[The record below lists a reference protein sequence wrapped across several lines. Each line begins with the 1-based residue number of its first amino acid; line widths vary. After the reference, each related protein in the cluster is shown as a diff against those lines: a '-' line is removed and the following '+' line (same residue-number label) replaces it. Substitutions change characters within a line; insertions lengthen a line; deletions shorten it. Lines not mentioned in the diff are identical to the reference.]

1 MKDIIEK
8 DKEVSRRELLR
19 GAGVVAV
26 GAAIATVASS
36 PLIKTAE
43 AKGTG
48 NSFGYKK
55 LDVDKVGWAAYEN
68 YGKVF
73 CAQTVVGALVGELSR
88 EVGGQWKEYPVE
100 SAFWGHGGI
109 TGWGTACGTLIGA
122 GTVVGL
128 ALDDKKVAEKV
139 VNDIMAYYA
148 YTNLPVYKPEKI
160 VITDIK
166 SRSKAETPLCHV
178 SVGKWMKKEN
188 VKFFSKARKERC
200 GRIAADIAMHT
211 AMLLNQVADGKY
223 KPGHSINAKTY
234 GITAQENC
242 NECHGKNVPTPP
254 TQG

>member
-1 MKDIIEK
+1 MKDLFENNN
-8 DKEVSRRELLR
+8 EVSRRDVLR
-19 GAGVVAV
+19 GVGIAVAGT
-26 GAAIATVASS
+26 AIAAVAGSS
-36 PLIKTAE
+36 IISTAE
-43 AKGTG
+43 AKSTSK
-48 NSFGYKK
+48 SFGYKK
-55 LDVDKVGWAAYEN
+55 LDVDAVGWTAYEN

-73 CAQTVVGALVGELSR
+73 CAQTVVGALAGELSR
-88 EVGGQWKEYPVE
+88 EVGGQWKTYPVE

-128 ALDDKKVAEKV
+128 ALEDKKLAESV

-148 YTNLPVYKPEKI
+148 YTNLPVYSPRKI

-166 SRSKAETPLCHV
+166 FRSKAETPLCHV

-188 VKFFSKARKERC
+188 VKFFSDARKERC

-211 AMLLNQVADGKY
+211 ATLLNQVADGTY
-223 KPGHSINAKTY
+223 KSGHAINAKTY

-242 NECHGKNVPTPP
+242 TECHGKDVPTPP